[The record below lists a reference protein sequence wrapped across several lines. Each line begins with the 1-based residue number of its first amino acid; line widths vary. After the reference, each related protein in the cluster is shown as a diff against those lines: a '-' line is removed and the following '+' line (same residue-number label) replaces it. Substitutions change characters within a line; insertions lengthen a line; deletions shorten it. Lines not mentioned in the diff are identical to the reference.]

1 MVLFLLTV
9 NNIKWKGKINV
20 NLKKKHKMT
29 KILITEDDKNIQK
42 LLKAYL
48 EAEYEIVQAYDG
60 QEALDYI
67 NKNSIDLLITDV
79 MMPRMDGFELV
90 KRVRLSHKELPI
102 LMLTA
107 KDSIQDKTVGFTNG
121 VDDYMSKP
129 INYPELKLRLLAL
142 VRRAKVENP
151 QKLEIGNV
159 IIDKE
164 TYSAHYDGQD
174 VNFSK
179 KEFELLYKLL
189 SSPGQIFTKEQLLDS
204 IWGQDSFS
212 TEDTVKTH
220 ISKLRKLCAP
230 FKDAFKIT
238 TVRGLGYKGEIIE
251 D

>member
-1 MVLFLLTV
+1 M
-9 NNIKWKGKINV
+9 
-20 NLKKKHKMT
+20 
-29 KILITEDDKNIQK
+29 KILIAEDDKNIQK

-48 EAEYEIVQAYDG
+48 EADYEIAQVYDG
-60 QEALDYI
+60 QAALDYI
-67 NKNSIDLLITDV
+67 NKNTIDLLITDV

-90 KRVRLSHKELPI
+90 KRVRLTRTEMPI

-107 KDSIQDKTVGFTNG
+107 KDSIQDKTIGFTNG

-129 INYPELKLRLLAL
+129 INYQELKLRLLAL
-142 VRRAKVENP
+142 VRRAKVGNP

-159 IIDKE
+159 VIDKE
-164 TYSAHYDGQD
+164 TYSAHFNDQE

-189 SSPGQIFTKEQLLDS
+189 SSPNQVFTKEQLLDAV
-204 IWGQDSFS
+204 WGQDSFS

-230 FKDAFKIT
+230 FADKFKIT

>member
-1 MVLFLLTV
+1 
-9 NNIKWKGKINV
+9 
-20 NLKKKHKMT
+20 MT
-29 KILITEDDKNIQK
+29 KILIAEDDKNIQK

-48 EAEYEIVQAYDG
+48 EADYEIAQVCDG

-67 NKNSIDLLITDV
+67 NKNPIDLLITDV
-79 MMPRMDGFELV
+79 MMPRINGFELV
-90 KRVRLSHKELPI
+90 KKLRQSYPDLPI

-107 KDSIQDKTVGFTNG
+107 KDSIQAKTIGFTNG

-129 INYPELKLRLLAL
+129 INYQELKLRLLAL

-164 TYSAHYDGQD
+164 TYSAYLNGQEVD
-174 VNFSK
+174 FSK

-220 ISKLRKLCAP
+220 ISKLRKLCVP
-230 FKDAFKIT
+230 FKDVFKFT

-251 D
+251 K

>member
-1 MVLFLLTV
+1 M
-9 NNIKWKGKINV
+9 
-20 NLKKKHKMT
+20 
-29 KILITEDDKNIQK
+29 KILIAEDDKNIQK

-48 EAEYEIVQAYDG
+48 EADYEIGQAYDG

-67 NKNSIDLLITDV
+67 NKNTVDLLITDV

-90 KRVRLSHKELPI
+90 KRVRLTRTEMPI

-107 KDSIQDKTVGFTNG
+107 KDSIQDKTIGFTNG

-129 INYPELKLRLLAL
+129 INYQELKLRLLAL

-151 QKLEIGNV
+151 QKLEIGHL

-164 TYSAHYDGQD
+164 TYTAHYDDQK

-220 ISKLRKLCAP
+220 ISKLRKLCVP
-230 FKDAFKIT
+230 FEDVFKIT
-238 TVRGLGYKGEIIE
+238 TIRGLGYKGEIIE
-251 D
+251 N